1 MSVLKKP
8 IVTEKLNLLQERRG
22 QYGFIV
28 DRKATKPEIKKAI
41 EEYYEVEVVKLNTMI
56 TSRKTRKNR
65 KTGQISG
72 KTNSVKKAIF
82 SIKEGQSI
90 DFFENV

>member
-1 MSVLKKP
+1 MSILKKP
-8 IVTEKLNLLQERRG
+8 IISEKLNLLQERRG

-41 EEYYEVEVVKLNTMI
+41 EQFYEVEVVKLNTMI

-65 KTGQISG
+65 KTGQLTG
-72 KTNSVKKAIF
+72 KTNSYKKAIF
-82 SIKEGQSI
+82 TLKEGQSI
-90 DFFENV
+90 DYFENI

>member
-8 IVTEKLNLLQERRG
+8 IISEKLNLLQERRG

-41 EEYYEVEVVKLNTMI
+41 EEYFEVEVVKLNTMI
-56 TSRKTRKNR
+56 TSRKSRKNR
-65 KTGQISG
+65 KTGQITG

-82 SIKEGQSI
+82 SLKDGQSI
-90 DFFENV
+90 DYFENV

>member
-8 IVTEKLNLLQERRG
+8 IISEKLNLLQERRG
-22 QYGFIV
+22 QYGLIV
-28 DRKATKPEIKKAI
+28 DKKATKPEIKEAI
-41 EEYYEVEVVKLNTMI
+41 EKHFEVEVVKLNTMI
-56 TSRKTRKNR
+56 TARKSRKNR
-65 KTGQISG
+65 RTGQISG

-82 SIKEGQSI
+82 SLKEGQSI

>member
-8 IVTEKLNLLQERRG
+8 IISEKLNLLQERRG

-41 EEYYEVEVVKLNTMI
+41 EEYFEVEVVKLNTMI
-56 TSRKTRKNR
+56 TSRKSRTNR
-65 KTGQISG
+65 KTGQITG

-82 SIKEGQSI
+82 SLKDGQSI
-90 DFFENV
+90 DYFENV

>member
-8 IVTEKLNLLQERRG
+8 IISEKLNLLQERRG

-41 EEYYEVEVVKLNTMI
+41 EEYF
-56 TSRKTRKNR
+56 S
-65 KTGQISG
+65 
-72 KTNSVKKAIF
+72 KKGD
-82 SIKEGQSI
+82 SWW
-90 DFFENV
+90 NL

>member
-8 IVTEKLNLLQERRG
+8 IITEKMNLLQERRG

-28 DRKATKPEIKKAI
+28 DRKATKSEIKKAI
-41 EEYYEVEVVKLNTMI
+41 EDFYEVEVVKINTMI

-65 KTGQISG
+65 RTGQLTG

-82 SIKEGQSI
+82 SLKEGQSI

>member
-1 MSVLKKP
+1 MSILKKP
-8 IVTEKLNLLQERRG
+8 IISEKMNLLQERRG

-28 DRKATKPEIKKAI
+28 EKTATKPEIKAAI
-41 EEYYEVEVVKLNTMI
+41 ETHYGVEVVSLSTMI

-65 KTGQISG
+65 KTGQITG
-72 KTNSVKKAIF
+72 RTDSVKKAIF
-82 SIKEGQSI
+82 SIKDGQSI